1 MHNLKT
7 TIYILLFFL
16 ISQLIYSS
24 SDDFGFK
31 QQRRKLRYVEEFYNL
46 YTMNLMA
53 STGSIERNLVYLQY
67 ALNSPYIHPIQAL
80 CIIKT
85 RKQHQ
90 KYKLLLRTRIAF
102 LLAKGFV
109 QLGYQYDKED
119 IYFFNMEFAKD
130 LKDSFKIAKY
140 YYNEAIAYWKEA
152 KRVAAKSLFLNDA
165 RVKGALIDSIKNEAK
180 KIHYGMIKYEKVI
193 NFRLK
198 DLERKNKKIDS
209 MQKK

>member
-1 MHNLKT
+1 MYKFKT
-7 TIYILLFFL
+7 TIYILLLFL
-16 ISQLIYSS
+16 VSQLVYSS

-31 QQRRKLRYVEEFYNL
+31 PLRRKLRYVEEFYNL
-46 YTMNLMA
+46 YTMNHMPG
-53 STGSIERNLVYLQY
+53 TGSIERNLVYLQY

-85 RKQHQ
+85 RQQHQ

-130 LKDSFKIAKY
+130 LKDSFRIAEHY
-140 YYNEAIAYWKEA
+140 YKEAIAYWKEA
-152 KRVAAKSLFLNDA
+152 KRVAAKSLLLKDA

-180 KIHYGMIKYEKVI
+180 KIHYGMINYAKII

-209 MQKK
+209 MQRK